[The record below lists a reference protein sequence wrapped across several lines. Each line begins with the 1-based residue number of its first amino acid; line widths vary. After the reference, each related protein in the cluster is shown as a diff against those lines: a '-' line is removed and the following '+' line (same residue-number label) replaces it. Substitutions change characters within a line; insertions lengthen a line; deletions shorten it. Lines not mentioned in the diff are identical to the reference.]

1 MNYLAHLFL
10 AKKDPYSMVG
20 NLMGD
25 FMKGVDLTQ
34 LPSSVVLGIQN
45 HQMIDAFT
53 DKHQKVCAL
62 KICLSPERKRF
73 SGIITDVM
81 FDYYLIKHW
90 QKYSKS
96 NFNYFV
102 DEIYRVLM
110 SNITI
115 MPKRMKTV
123 VRRMV
128 DMDWLRSY
136 GSLEIMGYVLDRMSQ
151 RIRFENSLSGAIDE
165 VVDNYNTYENAF
177 LHFFPQ
183 LMDQV
188 RLSKIEG

>member
-1 MNYLAHLFL
+1 
-10 AKKDPYSMVG
+10 
-20 NLMGD
+20 
-25 FMKGVDLTQ
+25 
-34 LPSSVVLGIQN
+34 
-45 HQMIDAFT
+45 
-53 DKHQKVCAL
+53 
-62 KICLSPERKRF
+62 
-73 SGIITDVM
+73 
-81 FDYYLIKHW
+81 
-90 QKYSKS
+90 
-96 NFNYFV
+96 
-102 DEIYRVLM
+102 
-110 SNITI
+110 

-136 GSLEIMGYVLDRMSQ
+136 GSLEIMGYVLDKMSQ

-165 VVDNYNTYENAF
+165 VVDNYNIYENAF

>member
-62 KICLSPERKRF
+62 KKCLSPERKRF

-136 GSLEIMGYVLDRMSQ
+136 GSLEIMGYVLDKMSQ

-165 VVDNYNTYENAF
+165 VMDNYNTYENAF